1 MADEEK
7 KEEGGGEEKK
17 KGGNTV
23 LIIVVVVLVLLLIV
37 GGVVAFLLMSSDDEE
52 SGDDKSNG
60 KNTQQSQKKTSKKSA
75 QRNLEALTVGPMYTL
90 DKFQVNLL
98 SNSGKRF
105 LVTELRLEM
114 ESEEVLPE
122 LDTKKAVIRD
132 HIISILSSKNIE
144 EVSTPKGKDK
154 LKDEI
159 VSDVNSFLADGE
171 IKNVYFTK
179 FVMQ

>member
-7 KEEGGGEEKK
+7 KEENSGGEEKK

-37 GGVVAFLLMSSDDEE
+37 GGVVAFLLMSSNDEE
-52 SGDDKSNG
+52 SENGNSANNNSGKSEQN
-60 KNTQQSQKKTSKKSA
+60 KKRSKKSV

-90 DKFQVNLL
+90 EKFQVNLL

-105 LVTELRLEM
+105 LVTELQLEM
-114 ESEEVLPE
+114 ESEDVMPE

-154 LKDEI
+154 L
-159 VSDVNSFLADGE
+159 
-171 IKNVYFTK
+171 
-179 FVMQ
+179 

>member
-1 MADEEK
+1 
-7 KEEGGGEEKK
+7 
-17 KGGNTV
+17 
-23 LIIVVVVLVLLLIV
+23 
-37 GGVVAFLLMSSDDEE
+37 
-52 SGDDKSNG
+52 
-60 KNTQQSQKKTSKKSA
+60 
-75 QRNLEALTVGPMYTL
+75 MYTL

-105 LVTELRLEM
+105 LVTELQLEM